1 MDVFSP
7 VVEPKVPAE
16 QRPLQAG
23 VPTAAVDPYRPMGHA
38 MQTHAPVRL
47 YCPAG
52 HMDAVAVVDWEG
64 QMKPAVQ
71 LPVQAVQYIERDGVE
86 REQGSNEG
94 KANARRKGGNEAD
107 NACHPLS
114 QKAPESTCIY
124 LPRRDLVRRHTAL
137 LHSWCTTQQH
147 PY

>member
-1 MDVFSP
+1 MLSP
-7 VVEPKVPAE
+7 EVEPKVPAG
-16 QRPLQAG
+16 QRPVQAG
-23 VPTAAVDPYRPMGHA
+23 EPTAAVDPYRPMGHG

-71 LPVQAVQYIERDGVE
+71 LPVQAVQYIEEEGVE

-94 KANARRKGGNEAD
+94 KANAQSKRPGQGWE
-107 NACHPLS
+107 
-114 QKAPESTCIY
+114 
-124 LPRRDLVRRHTAL
+124 
-137 LHSWCTTQQH
+137 
-147 PY
+147 

>member
-1 MDVFSP
+1 VDVFSP
-7 VVEPKVPAE
+7 DVEPKVPAE

-52 HMDAVAVVDWEG
+52 HMDTVAVVDWEG

-71 LPVQAVQYIERDGVE
+71 LPVQAVQYM
-86 REQGSNEG
+86 EG
-94 KANARRKGGNEAD
+94 AKTKAQHTPDASQTMGTHAT
-107 NACHPLS
+107 LS
-114 QKAPESTCIY
+114 
-124 LPRRDLVRRHTAL
+124 VR
-137 LHSWCTTQQH
+137 QH
-147 PY
+147 PRAQARTCRGETLRGAI